1 MRLTFIS
8 LLLTILPLSLFGQM
22 TEYEVRK
29 IVNNPKTSEQ
39 ELVVMCSQMMQA
51 NYLYHAEIVV
61 DKLLTLKPESSNYNY
76 RKGYIVLAARQEYDV
91 AMRHL
96 QLAIRDTKKNY
107 DMFSAKEESGA
118 VDAFYHLARCYHLN
132 EEIDKARE
140 YYQRF
145 ITESA
150 KGSELVD
157 DAELGLI
164 QCDVAEYNIGHP
176 KTAIIKN
183 IGNGV
188 NSDAAE
194 YSPVISLDGNSLYFT
209 SRRPWA
215 DGSTDDLRD
224 PQLNQYPEDIFV
236 SYMDFDGEWTSP
248 EKLAF
253 CKDEF
258 NEATI
263 AVSADEKQIYV
274 YEDATGGGDIYY
286 SDFSNNRFSDL
297 NELDYTDV
305 NTKYWETHCT
315 MTPDGQ
321 TMYFVSER
329 PGGYGGR
336 DIYRIVRLPN
346 GEWSKATNMGP
357 TINTP
362 YDEDSPYI
370 DINNKTLYFG
380 SNGPKSMGGFDI
392 FVSFK
397 DAEGVWSDPVNMGT
411 PINSTGDDLF
421 YTTTIDG
428 LRGYLTS
435 FRKGGYGEKD
445 IYEIQN
451 DYLGN
456 YPYSTLKGSFISLHN
471 DEEVPEGYTVKLLCP
486 TCDLE
491 KNRDADLRIKNNG
504 YFSVLERCKDYTM
517 ESYDAEGKL
526 INSETFTTACNSQ
539 NEELEKNQYVG
550 DYRLDMAVLVTD
562 ARTLYPIS
570 GAKVEFFIPENEQ
583 LEKTY
588 EMDENGRKV
597 VDLIKEKRPGEEV
610 KYNVR
615 VSKPGFITQTF
626 VLDTLLDSKGTLK
639 LEYLLQRS
647 EIGVNLAD
655 IFHLNPIYF
664 DLDKSNIRPDA
675 AIELDKIV
683 KIMNENPELRIE
695 LKSHTDCRASKSY
708 NMKLSSRRAV
718 SSAQYIK
725 SRITNPERIYGKGYG
740 ESQLLNGCECE
751 GNVKSDCSDEEHQLN
766 RRTEFEIVD

>member
-1 MRLTFIS
+1 MRLT
-8 LLLTILPLSLFGQM
+8 LLSILLAVLPLSLFGQM
-22 TEYEVRK
+22 TEYEVRN
-29 IVNNPKTSEQ
+29 IVNDPQTSEQ

-51 NYLYHAEIVV
+51 NYLFQAEIVV
-61 DKLLTLKPESSNYNY
+61 DKLLSLKPLSSNYNY
-76 RKGYIVLAARQEYDV
+76 RKGYIVLASRLDYIV

-96 QLAIRDTKKNY
+96 QLSIGNTNKNY
-107 DMFSAKEESGA
+107 DMFSAREESAA

-140 YYQRF
+140 HYQLF
-145 ITESA
+145 INESA

-157 DAELGLI
+157 NAELGLI

-176 KTAIIKN
+176 KTAIVEN
-183 IGNGV
+183 IGNSV
-188 NSDAAE
+188 NTDAAE

-209 SRRPWA
+209 SRRAWA
-215 DGSTDDLRD
+215 DGSTDAFRD

-236 SYMDFDGEWTSP
+236 SYLDFDGEWTSP

-253 CKDEF
+253 CKDQY

-286 SDFSNNRFSDL
+286 SDFTNNIFTAL
-297 NELDYTDV
+297 NELDYTEV
-305 NTKYWETHCT
+305 NTKFWETHCT

-321 TMYFVSER
+321 TMYFVSDR

-336 DIYRIVRLPN
+336 DIYRIVRLPS

-357 TINTP
+357 IINTP

-380 SNGPKSMGGFDI
+380 SNGSKSMGGFDI

-397 DAEGVWSDPVNMGT
+397 DEEGVWSDPVNMGT
-411 PINSTGDDLF
+411 PVNSTGDDLF

-456 YPYSTLKGSFISLHN
+456 YPFSTLKGSFISLH
-471 DEEVPEGYTVKLLCP
+471 DQEVPEGFSVKLLCP
-486 TCDLE
+486 TCEQE
-491 KNRDADLRIKNNG
+491 KNRNSDLRIKNNG
-504 YFSVLERCKDYTM
+504 YFSVLERCKDYTI
-517 ESYDAEGKL
+517 EYYDGKGKL
-526 INSETFTTACNSQ
+526 VNSETFTTACDSQ
-539 NEELEKNQYVG
+539 NEELEKNHYIG
-550 DYRLDMAVLVTD
+550 DYVLDMAVLISDGQDFT
-562 ARTLYPIS
+562 PIS
-570 GAKVEFFIPENEQ
+570 GAKVEFFIPEGET
-583 LEKTY
+583 LAKTY

-597 VDLIKEKRPGEEV
+597 VDLIKDKQPGERV
-610 KYNVR
+610 RYNVR
-615 VSKPGFITQTF
+615 VSKPGYITQTF
-626 VLDTLLDSKGTLK
+626 IVDTLLGTQGTLK
-639 LEYLLQRS
+639 LEFLLQRS
-647 EIGVNLAD
+647 TVGID
-655 IFHLNPIYF
+655 IAKTFDLKPIYF

-683 KIMNENPELRIE
+683 KIMNENPELKIE
-695 LKSHTDCRASKSY
+695 LGSHTDCRASKTY
-708 NMKLSSRRAV
+708 NMKLSDRRAV
-718 SSAQYIK
+718 SSADYIK
-725 SRITNPERIYGKGYG
+725 SRISNPSRIYGKGYG
-740 ESQLLNGCECE
+740 ESKLLNGCECE
-751 GNVKSDCSDEEHQLN
+751 GTITSSCSDEEHQLN
-766 RRTEFEIVD
+766 RRTEFRIVE